1 MSYKDPKKGLICGVS
16 VLLLGLS
23 PVFFAI
29 KIGFYG
35 GFRGKRIDDAE
46 KLSEEDIPTD
56 TEIYD

>member
-1 MSYKDPKKGLICGVS
+1 MREDR
-16 VLLLGLS
+16 LGLS

-35 GFRGKRIDDAE
+35 GFRGKRIDDVE
-46 KLSEEDIPTD
+46 KLSEEDIPMG

>member
-1 MSYKDPKKGLICGVS
+1 MREGR
-16 VLLLGLS
+16 LGLS

-46 KLSEEDIPTD
+46 KLSEVDISMGS
-56 TEIYD
+56 EIYD

>member
-1 MSYKDPKKGLICGVS
+1 MREGR
-16 VLLLGLS
+16 LGLS

-46 KLSEEDIPTD
+46 KLSEEYIPTD